1 LLAGE
6 GRLAAAQRLADEH
19 DRVLAFAR
27 PHSEEKVVAMSE
39 RLVALAGHNSVSP
52 DARAAQSKQ
61 AIVWLGQL
69 LADGPKFYDLRRQT
83 DVIEAAALRPQAAS
97 ESIAALAVLGTPAG
111 QRALADLASLQTTS
125 IATRREAAQAFD
137 RNAQQHGL
145 LLTSDEILRQ
155 YDRYNASATADAES
169 QQVLGTVL
177 DAIESQRSRQQT
189 LPHAP

>member
-1 LLAGE
+1 
-6 GRLAAAQRLADEH
+6 
-19 DRVLAFAR
+19 
-27 PHSEEKVVAMSE
+27 
-39 RLVALAGHNSVSP
+39 
-52 DARAAQSKQ
+52 
-61 AIVWLGQL
+61 

-155 YDRYNASATADAES
+155 YDRYNASATADAGS